1 MTYEYCGRNEM
12 EENESQQR
20 GWKAHDTTNSPKN
33 IRLTSM
39 EYFSQR
45 RLRRV
50 TVGDRIPAAFN
61 VDTWVMFVLAMAA
74 VVAGTDGRQLPL
86 LPTAAAAALNEAL
99 REMRAIFF
107 RWFSWRDVESSVDE
121 IDFIDVVEK
130 CRLLSSDLAISFSRC
145 SCCSRWSGSR
155 SAAASYA
162 S

>member
-1 MTYEYCGRNEM
+1 M

-20 GWKAHDTTNSPKN
+20 GWKAHDTINSPKN

-45 RLRRV
+45 RRRRV
-50 TVGDRIPAAFN
+50 TVGDRIPAAAFN
-61 VDTWVMFVLAMAA
+61 VDSFVMFVLAMAA
-74 VVAGTDGRQLPL
+74 AVAGTDGRQLPL
-86 LPTAAAAALNEAL
+86 LPTAVAAALNEAL

-107 RWFSWRDVESSVDE
+107 RWLSWRDVESSVDE
-121 IDFIDVVEK
+121 IDFIDVDK
-130 CRLLSSDLAISFSRC
+130 CRLLSSDLAINFSRC

>member
-1 MTYEYCGRNEM
+1 M

-33 IRLTSM
+33 IKLTSR
-39 EYFSQR
+39 EY
-45 RLRRV
+45 L
-50 TVGDRIPAAFN
+50 GDRIPAAAFN
-61 VDTWVMFVLAMAA
+61 VDTCVMFVLAMAA
-74 VVAGTDGRQLPL
+74 AVAGTVGRQLLLLL
-86 LPTAAAAALNEAL
+86 LPTAAVLALNEAL

-121 IDFIDVVEK
+121 IDFIDVDK